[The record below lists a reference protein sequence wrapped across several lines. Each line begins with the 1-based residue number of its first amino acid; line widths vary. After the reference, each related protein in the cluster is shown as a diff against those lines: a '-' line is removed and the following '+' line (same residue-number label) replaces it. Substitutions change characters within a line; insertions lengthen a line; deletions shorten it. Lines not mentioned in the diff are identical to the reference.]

1 MGREKKKK
9 KSNLKNI
16 TINIPNIYDKGI
28 QKLIKMKLVASR
40 SEAIRL
46 AVKSFLQNE
55 YNNLQILGYFDN
67 NDENLREVNSL
78 SSKPKI

>member
-9 KSNLKNI
+9 MSDLKNI
-16 TINIPNIYDKGI
+16 TINIPDIYDENI

-40 SEAIRL
+40 SDCIRIAIR
-46 AVKSFLQNE
+46 E
-55 YNNLQILGYFDN
+55 YFNKKYDNLQILGFSNN
-67 NDENLREVNSL
+67 NDENLGENNSL